1 MGRGSFSGPLGSHT
15 CDPTMHG
22 SGKIMGLSSYLLD
35 WAGIGATVSLLSGG
49 PGAVDLWC
57 QLPQVGR
64 QRLGTHLSVFL
75 GGRPPAG
82 GQLYPSVRVSED
94 TYQGICGISGWSW
107 LHPWWRRLVG
117 PGGCGKGQGTVA
129 QPGLGAGRRA
139 GPCCWHVQWKLPFPA
154 DGKLRVAGGC
164 PRAPAIRGVRPPTH
178 TSVTSQLRA
187 WQCSARRGTSPPN
200 TGLQVLSGAR
210 SGHL

>member
-1 MGRGSFSGPLGSHT
+1 MIPPCTDQERSWDFLRTFWTGQASGPPCPCSQVALGLWT
-15 CDPTMHG
+15 C
-22 SGKIMGLSSYLLD
+22 
-35 WAGIGATVSLLSGG
+35 GASCPESADSAWELTRVCS
-49 PGAVDLWC
+49 WE
-57 QLPQVGR
+57 
-64 QRLGTHLSVFL
+64 
-75 GGRPPAG
+75 GGR
-82 GQLYPSVRVSED
+82 R
-94 TYQGICGISGWSW
+94 QGASCIPLCGFQKTHGWGISGWSW

-164 PRAPAIRGVRPPTH
+164 PRAPAVRGVRPPTH

-187 WQCSARRGTSPPN
+187 WQCSARRGMSPPN

-210 SGHL
+210 SGRL